1 MKGYLYNLISKIKNG
16 QIVRKAFIFHE
27 NVKTCRRLLDI
38 LWDEGFILGYTSLS
52 DSNKLKIYLKYKDGN
67 PVINNIKV
75 ISKPSLR
82 VYYSVRQLSRIEAFL
97 ILTTSKGLKT
107 ILECKRK
114 NIGGEPIIQIK

>member
-16 QIVRKAFIFHE
+16 QVVKKAFIFHE
-27 NVKTCRRLLDI
+27 NVKICRSLLDV
-38 LWDEGFILGYTSLS
+38 LWNEGFILGYTSLS

-82 VYYSVRQLSRIEAFL
+82 VYYSARELSRIETFL
-97 ILTTSKGLKT
+97 VLTTSKGLKT
-107 ILECKRK
+107 IWECKK
-114 NIGGEPIIQIK
+114 MNIGGEPLIQIK